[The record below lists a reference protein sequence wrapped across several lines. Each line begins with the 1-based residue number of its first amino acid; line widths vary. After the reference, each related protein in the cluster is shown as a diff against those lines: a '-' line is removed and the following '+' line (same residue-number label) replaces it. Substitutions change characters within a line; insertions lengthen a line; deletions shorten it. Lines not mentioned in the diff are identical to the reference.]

1 MNNAAV
7 AYYSP
12 SVFIYIYFTDGIPLP
27 LLEGQ
32 LTLIE
37 VPKGMA
43 DLGIKLR
50 SHGTELGQSWV
61 VIERV
66 FPEGNIAKDGRL
78 RPGDR
83 ILKVGRRRGGVGGE
97 KRRSMG
103 RRV

>member
-1 MNNAAV
+1 MQRWPTTV
-7 AYYSP
+7 HLCL
-12 SVFIYIYFTDGIPLP
+12 FIFTFADGIPLP

-32 LTLIE
+32 LILIE

-50 SHGTELGQSWV
+50 SHGTDLGQNWV

-97 KRRSMG
+97 RRRSMG

>member
-1 MNNAAV
+1 MPVLNNV
-7 AYYSP
+7 ARP
-12 SVFIYIYFTDGIPLP
+12 TTLHVLLFIFTCTDGVPLP
-27 LLEGQ
+27 VLEGQ

-37 VPKGMA
+37 IPKGMA
-43 DLGIKLR
+43 DLGIKLK
-50 SHGTELGQSWV
+50 SHGTNLGQNWV

-83 ILKVGRRRGGVGGE
+83 ILKVGRRGWGE
-97 KRRSMG
+97 RQRSMG